1 MSKAMN
7 QAERADSP
15 LVILL
20 RGSMIEAMRRRGF
33 VVLLIF
39 MALYLGGIAVA
50 AVVGVENPATATFLL
65 NLGLEMAF
73 LLALLATILTA
84 ARQIPDDMELR
95 TVHPLLAKPL
105 GRGQYVTGRI
115 LGAWLGGT
123 LAFIPLFLLGWAP
136 PVFLL
141 PSAMAESNS
150 SALLMQSFVLQITAL
165 GVAAA
170 VTTMLSLIMP
180 RGMAVIVALALM
192 LQGHSLTGIVASRTP
207 GETAAAVAR
216 WTTNYL
222 PNLDLLRLTTA
233 YTDGAPVLSAMSVL
247 ARLGYGAIFAA
258 AATMLA
264 IALFRRRPL

>member
-1 MSKAMN
+1 MNNAMTH
-7 QAERADSP
+7 ADSP
-15 LVILL
+15 LLILL
-20 RGSMIEAMRRRGF
+20 RGSLIEAMRRRGF
-33 VVLLIF
+33 LVLLIF
-39 MALYLGGIAVA
+39 MGLYLAGIAVA
-50 AVVGVENPATATFLL
+50 AVVGVENQATTTFLL

-73 LLALLATILTA
+73 FLALLSTILTA

-150 SALLMQSFVLQITAL
+150 SALLMQSFVLQIAAL
-165 GVAAA
+165 GVAAS
-170 VTTMLSLIMP
+170 VTTMLSLLMP
-180 RGMAVIVALALM
+180 KGMAVIVALALM
-192 LQGHSLTGIVASRTP
+192 LQGHSLTGLITSRAPSEATAS
-207 GETAAAVAR
+207 AAR
-216 WTTNYL
+216 WLTNYL
-222 PNLDLLRLTTA
+222 PNIDLLRLTTA
-233 YTDGAPVLSAMSVL
+233 YTDGAPALSAVSLL
-247 ARLGYGAIFAA
+247 ARLVYAAMFAVIAAIG
-258 AATMLA
+258 A